1 MLQLLYKKTQIPIS
15 KRQMTTR
22 INLRKG
28 INVHKLWNAEG
39 RGRQFCYDL
48 FLKTAGTTIVAEHKL
63 KIGVK
68 KFFTRK
74 VR

>member
-1 MLQLLYKKTQIPIS
+1 MLQLLYKKTQISSPNS

-48 FLKTAGTTIVAEHKL
+48 FLKTAIRYYNNCGAQT
-63 KIGVK
+63 
-68 KFFTRK
+68 
-74 VR
+74 